1 MADTAGNNVL
11 KRATKASK
19 SELEWVRKR
28 AEKADKELDREQ
40 TNTVITIARALEDI
54 ADTEARAKLDTRLT
68 MVEEQLER
76 LLERRD
82 QVDQATQ
89 AELAV
94 MRARIEEALE
104 AMGSASE
111 SQRLAWIAMEERL
124 SAMSAPREA
133 GEDASLESRD
143 AGQSQEPQ
151 PSTRVSRK
159 EAALQTA
166 VDDLE
171 ERARKSGRQIMDDVQ
186 ATVERWHSEVADV
199 TGMLQDHIQKAE
211 RARQS
216 ASKKALAEM
225 EAKAKALLGSLE
237 ARAAEIEQLYGRL
250 VEESLQDKPTTDG
263 GAKAE
268 DTPSDPDEFYALP
281 GNGGHKEVPE
291 GSGVAADP
299 YSMRE
304 LISVELDQRISE
316 AKNDLRLELFELR
329 SSVEKS
335 LAGLGE
341 LIDGSRK
348 NYLAGIKTAEEK
360 AARAAVH
367 LDSLIRD
374 LRLQVDR
381 DRKQWSGMLRLV
393 AGDLAQLQ
401 IRLGGAKEEPGP
413 DG

>member
-1 MADTAGNNVL
+1 MSDTAGNNVL
-11 KRATKASK
+11 KRRTKASK

-28 AEKADKELDREQ
+28 AEKADEELDREQ

-54 ADTEARAKLDTRLT
+54 ADTEARAELDTRLT

-94 MRARIEEALE
+94 MRARIEDALE

-111 SQRLAWIAMEERL
+111 SQRLAWAAMEERL
-124 SAMSAPREA
+124 STISAQRLAVELA
-133 GEDASLESRD
+133 LEGRD
-143 AGQSQEPQ
+143 AEQSQDAR
-151 PSTRVSRK
+151 PSRVSRK

-166 VDDLE
+166 LDDLE
-171 ERARKSGRQIMDDVQ
+171 ERARKSGRQIMDDVR
-186 ATVERWHSEVADV
+186 ATVERWHSEVAEV
-199 TGMLQDHIQKAE
+199 TLMIQDHIKKAD
-211 RARQS
+211 RAQQS
-216 ASKKALAEM
+216 ASKKAVTEM
-225 EAKAKALLGSLE
+225 EAKAKALFQSLE
-237 ARAAEIEQLYGRL
+237 VRAAEIEQLYGRL
-250 VEESLQDKPTTDG
+250 VEELVQERRTPDGDATT
-263 GAKAE
+263 E
-268 DTPSDPDEFYALP
+268 EMPSDPDGVYGLTANDGQE
-281 GNGGHKEVPE
+281 EVPKD
-291 GSGVAADP
+291 SGAAADP

-329 SSVEKS
+329 SSVENS
-335 LAGLGE
+335 LADLGE
-341 LIDGSRK
+341 LIDGSR
-348 NYLAGIKTAEEK
+348 NEYLAGIKAAEDK
-360 AARAAVH
+360 AARAAIH

-374 LRLQVDR
+374 LRLQVDK

-401 IRLGGAKEEPGP
+401 IRLAGAKEEPGP

>member
-1 MADTAGNNVL
+1 MSDTAGNNVL

-19 SELEWVRKR
+19 SELDWVRKR

-54 ADTEARAKLDTRLT
+54 ADTEARAELDTRLT

-94 MRARIEEALE
+94 MRARIEDALE

-124 SAMSAPREA
+124 SAISAQQVTGEGSRETP
-133 GEDASLESRD
+133 DAE
-143 AGQSQEPQ
+143 QSQDAQ
-151 PSTRVSRK
+151 PSRASRK
-159 EAALQTA
+159 AQAALRTA

-186 ATVERWHSEVADV
+186 ATVERWHSEVADATV
-199 TGMLQDHIQKAE
+199 MLQDNIQKAE
-211 RARQS
+211 RAQQS
-216 ASKKALAEM
+216 ATKKAVAEM
-225 EAKAKALLGSLE
+225 ETKAKALFESLE
-237 ARAAEIEQLYGRL
+237 AKAAEIEQLYGRL
-250 VEESLQDKPTTDG
+250 VEEKLQERSSHDG
-263 GAKAE
+263 GATAE
-268 DTPSDPDEFYALP
+268 ETPSDEEEFYGLP
-281 GNGGHKEVPE
+281 EIDVRTGVSEEPE
-291 GSGVAADP
+291 GAVHP
-299 YSMRE
+299 YSMKE

-329 SSVEKS
+329 SSLEKS

-341 LIDGSRK
+341 LVDGSWK
-348 NYLAGIKTAEEK
+348 SYLAGIEAAEDK
-360 AARAAVH
+360 AAKAAVH
-367 LDSLIRD
+367 LESLIKD

-401 IRLGGAKEEPGP
+401 IRLAGAKEEPGP
-413 DG
+413 DR